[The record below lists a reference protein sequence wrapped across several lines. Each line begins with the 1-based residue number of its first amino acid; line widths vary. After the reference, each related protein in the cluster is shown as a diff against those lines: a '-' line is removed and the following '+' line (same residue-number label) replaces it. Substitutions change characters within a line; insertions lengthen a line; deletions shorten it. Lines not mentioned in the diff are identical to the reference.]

1 MTGRRPRRRTRLK
14 PQVREDLLDHRR
26 LQDRR
31 DDPQIAT
38 AVRAVLQGPELDCGD
53 VMSMPEPNAT
63 EGVDPDWQQWPAS
76 YGWWLGQRQKIG
88 IGPSEQSVT
97 VGQSKVGR

>member
-1 MTGRRPRRRTRLK
+1 MQATQRPWSPGRLNCHGWVASGPLPGLATGRRPGRRTRLQ

-38 AVRAVLQGPELDCGD
+38 AVRAALH
-53 VMSMPEPNAT
+53 
-63 EGVDPDWQQWPAS
+63 VDIESAS
-76 YGWWLGQRQKIG
+76 F
-88 IGPSEQSVT
+88 SED
-97 VGQSKVGR
+97 